1 MKKEILA
8 VYPGSF
14 DPPTNGHLNIVKRTL
29 QLFPK
34 LVIAITKNV
43 HKTPLFSLQERVK
56 LFKKI
61 TENLENVEVKSFFG
75 LLVDYLKVVDAFVV
89 IRGLRVFSDFE
100 HELQMALINRKL
112 NKNIETVFLIPD
124 HSYTFISSS
133 AVRELAMFGTNIS
146 DFVPKHVEI
155 ALKKRIYCTQI
166 K

>member
-1 MKKEILA
+1 MKRKILA

-34 LVIAITKNV
+34 LVIAITQNV
-43 HKTPLFSLQERVK
+43 HKTPLFSLKER
-56 LFKKI
+56 LQLLKKI
-61 TENLENVEVKSFFG
+61 TSNLDNVEVISFSG

-100 HELQMALINRKL
+100 RELQMALINRKL

-124 HSYTFISSS
+124 HSYTFLSSS
-133 AVRELAMFGTNIS
+133 AVKELAMFGTNVS
-146 DFVPKHVEI
+146 EFVPKYVEI
-155 ALKKRIYCTQI
+155 ALKKRIYCNL